1 MLGFSANGMTGATVR
16 YVVGATR
23 VDRRAIAR
31 YPMIGA
37 PRVADIILKD
47 KL

>member
-1 MLGFSANGMTGATVR
+1 MLGFSANGMTGATDHVR

-37 PRVADIILKD
+37 PRVADILK
-47 KL
+47 K